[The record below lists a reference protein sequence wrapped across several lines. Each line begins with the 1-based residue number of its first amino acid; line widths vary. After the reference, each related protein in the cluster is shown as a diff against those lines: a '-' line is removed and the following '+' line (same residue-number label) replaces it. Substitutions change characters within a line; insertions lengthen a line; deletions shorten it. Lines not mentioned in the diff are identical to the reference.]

1 MMAGEAVATCGIAD
15 TEDEGASM
23 AGEQKSGDGPP
34 VVELLGRARQGETG
48 ALGQLLQAYRNY
60 LIVLATMQ
68 LDGRLRRRLN
78 PSDLVQDALLA
89 AHRDFHQFRGCSS
102 GEFSA
107 WMRKILI
114 HCLHHA
120 VETHIRAKARDIR
133 CEISLDYVQ
142 TALDRSGLSP
152 VNLLADRGPSPST
165 PALQRENALDFANRL
180 GKLRPQYRDVIV
192 LRGLQGLPFEEVAER
207 MGRRPGAV
215 RMLWLR
221 AIEKL
226 QEAAA
231 EAV

>member
-1 MMAGEAVATCGIAD
+1 MAFEQQ
-15 TEDEGASM
+15 
-23 AGEQKSGDGPP
+23 AGDAPP
-34 VVELLGRARQGETG
+34 VVELLGRARDGETA

-89 AHRDFHQFRGCSS
+89 AHRDFHQFRGCSA

-231 EAV
+231 ETV

>member
-1 MMAGEAVATCGIAD
+1 MAT
-15 TEDEGASM
+15 TYSTSEGL
-23 AGEQKSGDGPP
+23 P
-34 VVELLGRARQGETG
+34 VVELLDRARQGEG
-48 ALGQLLQAYRNY
+48 EALGQLLQAYRNY

-78 PSDLVQDALLA
+78 PSDLVQEALLA
-89 AHRDFHQFRGCSS
+89 AHRDFHQFRGCSAP
-102 GEFSA
+102 EFSA

-120 VETHIRAKARDIR
+120 VEMHIRAKARDIR
-133 CEISLDYVQ
+133 CEISLDQ
-142 TALDRSGLSP
+142 AHSTLDRSGLSP
-152 VNLLADRGPSPST
+152 ANLLADPGPSPSA

-192 LRGLQGLPFEEVAER
+192 LRGLQGLPFDEVAER
-207 MGRRPGAV
+207 MGRKPGAV

-226 QEAAA
+226 QSASLEAN
-231 EAV
+231 

>member
-1 MMAGEAVATCGIAD
+1 MAGEH
-15 TEDEGASM
+15 
-23 AGEQKSGDGPP
+23 QPGDGPP
-34 VVELLGRARQGETG
+34 VVELLDRARQGETA

-78 PSDLVQDALLA
+78 PSDLVQEALLA
-89 AHRDFHQFRGCSS
+89 AHRDFHQFRGCSAP
-102 GEFSA
+102 EFSA

-120 VETHIRAKARDIR
+120 VEMHIRAKARDIR

-142 TALDRSGLSP
+142 SALDRSGLSP
-152 VNLLADRGPSPST
+152 ANLLADRGPSPST

-207 MGRRPGAV
+207 MGRKPGAV

-226 QEAAA
+226 QATSE

>member
-1 MMAGEAVATCGIAD
+1 MATTYSTSE
-15 TEDEGASM
+15 
-23 AGEQKSGDGPP
+23 GPP
-34 VVELLGRARQGETG
+34 VVELLDRARQGEG
-48 ALGQLLQAYRNY
+48 EALGQLLQAYRNY

-78 PSDLVQDALLA
+78 PSDLVQEALLA
-89 AHRDFHQFRGCSS
+89 AHRDFHQFRGCSAP
-102 GEFSA
+102 EFSA

-120 VETHIRAKARDIR
+120 VEMHIRAKARDIR
-133 CEISLDYVQ
+133 CEISLDQ
-142 TALDRSGLSP
+142 AHSTLDRSGLSP
-152 VNLLADRGPSPST
+152 ANLLADPGPSPSA

-192 LRGLQGLPFEEVAER
+192 LRGLQGLPFDEVAER
-207 MGRRPGAV
+207 MGRKPGAV

-226 QEAAA
+226 QSASLEAN
-231 EAV
+231 